1 MEFMGYVRPDGK
13 VGARNY
19 VGVIPSVTCA
29 NDVTQAICRQ
39 VMGTV
44 SFLHHQGCCQMPPDL
59 ERVTDTLI
67 SLGKS
72 PNLASVLVVSLGCE
86 GTDHERMVKEI
97 AATGKHVEIIHI
109 QELGGVSKAIQAGT
123 DIARRLVIEASGLQ
137 RQPVDVSNIVMAI
150 KCGASDTT
158 SGMASNCVIGYVAD
172 KLVDLGATV
181 IFGETTEF
189 IGGEHLL
196 ARRAVSKE
204 VGDKIFKIVNDME
217 NRAKAIGCDMRKGQP
232 TPGNIAGGLSSIEEK
247 TLGAIVK
254 SGTRP
259 IQGVLDYPEFVT
271 DQKGLWIKDTP
282 GREPEI
288 LTGMAA
294 TGAQFMMFSTGRGA
308 PQGFPCMPVVKI
320 CGNPITYPR
329 MEQDMDLNAGLI
341 ITGDKTIEQ
350 VGEEA
355 FAKALRTLSGEMT
368 KNEAIQYV
376 SSIDIH
382 CLGPVI

>member
-19 VGVIPSVTCA
+19 VAVIPSVTCA
-29 NDVTQAICRQ
+29 NDVAAAICRQ

-44 SFLHHQGCCQMPPDL
+44 TYLHHQGCCQLPPDL

-67 SLGKS
+67 SIGCS
-72 PNLASVLVVSLGCE
+72 PNAAAVLIVSLGCE

-97 AATGKHVEIIHI
+97 SATGKHVEIIHI

-123 DIARRLVIEASGLQ
+123 DIARRLVIEVSGIQ
-137 RQPVDVSNIVMAI
+137 RQPVDVSNIVMSI
-150 KCGASDTT
+150 KCGGSDTT

-196 ARRAVSKE
+196 ARRAVNKE
-204 VGDKIFKIVNDME
+204 VGDKIFKIVEDME
-217 NRAKAIGCDMRKGQP
+217 TRAKSLGCDMRKGQP
-232 TPGNIAGGLSSIEEK
+232 TPGNIEGGLSSIEEK
-247 TLGAIVK
+247 SLGAIMK
-254 SGTRP
+254 SGSKP
-259 IQGVLDYPEFVT
+259 IQGVLGYTERVT

-294 TGAQFMMFSTGRGA
+294 TGAQVMMFSTGRGA
-308 PQGFPCMPVVKI
+308 PQGFPSMPVIKI
-320 CGNPITYPR
+320 CGNPNTYER
-329 MEQDMDLNAGLI
+329 MEEDMDINAGRI
-341 ITGDKTIEQ
+341 ITGEKTIEE

-355 FAKALRTLSGEMT
+355 FAKLIRTLSGEMT
-368 KNEAIQYV
+368 KNEAIQYIT
-376 SSIDIH
+376 SIDIQ

>member
-1 MEFMGYVRPDGK
+1 MGYVRPDGK

-29 NDVTQAICRQ
+29 KDVAQAICRQ

>member
-19 VGVIPSVTCA
+19 VAVIPSVTCA
-29 NDVTQAICRQ
+29 NDVAAAICHQ

-44 SFLHHQGCCQMPPDL
+44 TYLHHQGCCQLPPDL

-67 SLGKS
+67 SIGCS
-72 PNLASVLVVSLGCE
+72 PNSAAVLIVSLGCE

-97 AATGKHVEIIHI
+97 SATGKPVEIIHI

-123 DIARRLVIEASGLQ
+123 DIARRLVIEASGIQ
-137 RQPVDVSNIVMAI
+137 RQPVDVSNIVMSI
-150 KCGASDTT
+150 KCGGSDAT

-196 ARRAVSKE
+196 AKRGATKE
-204 VGDKIFKIVNDME
+204 VGDKIFQIVNEME
-217 NRAKAIGCDMRKGQP
+217 ARAKSLGCDMRKGQP

-247 TLGAIVK
+247 SLGAIMK

-259 IQGVLDYPEFVT
+259 IQGVMGYTERVT
-271 DQKGLWIKDTP
+271 NHKGLWIKDTP

-294 TGAQFMMFSTGRGA
+294 TGAQCMMFSTGRGA
-308 PQGFPCMPVVKI
+308 PQGFPSMPVIKI
-320 CGNPITYPR
+320 CGNPNTYEN
-329 MEQDMDLNAGLI
+329 MKEDMDINAGAILL
-341 ITGDKTIEQ
+341 GDKTIEQ

-355 FAKALRTLSGEMT
+355 FAKLIRTLSGEMT

-376 SSIDIH
+376 TSIDIQ